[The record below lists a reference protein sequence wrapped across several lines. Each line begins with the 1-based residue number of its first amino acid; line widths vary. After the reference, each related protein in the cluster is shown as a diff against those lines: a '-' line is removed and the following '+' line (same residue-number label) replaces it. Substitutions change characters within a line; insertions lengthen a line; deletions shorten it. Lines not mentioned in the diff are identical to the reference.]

1 MGGFLAGLMVY
12 GRVLWDRTKQSI
24 KRVLGFRRGIEV
36 RAKRP

>member
-12 GRVLWDRTKQSI
+12 GRVLLDRIKQSI
-24 KRVLGFRRGIEV
+24 KRVMGFRRGIEV